1 MQEQKQTLRQNKHYE
16 TELSILTKN
25 KDDELYQIRLQYEER
40 GRKQMESY
48 ARELGIKYA
57 HSDSDE
63 TIQRLKQS
71 GEGLIKEK
79 KDLENQV
86 KDLQQ
91 KLQQSSKNQ
100 GSSANEGDLKIQIK
114 ALNSKVSEL
123 NAENITLRKDLE
135 SSISTDLVTKLD
147 MYRKREGD
155 LDQQV
160 RELKR
165 EIEKLKIKY
174 E

>member
-1 MQEQKQTLRQNKHYE
+1 
-16 TELSILTKN
+16 
-25 KDDELYQIRLQYEER
+25 
-40 GRKQMESY
+40 MESY

-71 GEGLIKEK
+71 GEGLIREK
-79 KDLENQV
+79 KELESQV
-86 KDLQQ
+86 KELQS
-91 KLQQSSKNQ
+91 KLQSVSKNQ
-100 GSSANEGDLKIQIK
+100 GSSSGEVDLKVQVK
-114 ALNSKVSEL
+114 TLQTKVSEL
-123 NAENITLRKDLE
+123 NAENINLRKDLE
-135 SSISTDLVTKLD
+135 SSVSTDLVNKLD

-155 LDQQV
+155 LDQQI